1 MASNNSPFSLNDSL
15 LQHFDAA
22 LESSPEIIQANDM
35 IEAIK
40 SNRTRYESKESINEG
55 GMKYIIDTYD
65 SLTEREVATAIMKD
79 TSNKQSIINFINEAR
94 ITAMLEHPNI
104 VPVHDLGVTEDG
116 APYFTMK
123 LLGGENLQDIISKL
137 DNGNPEYLQVYNKST
152 LLEIFLKICDA
163 VSFAHS
169 KGIIHLDLKPANIQV
184 NEYGEVLVCDWGLA
198 RFLKDEAKNP
208 TINERI
214 DISKLQ
220 ELSIEL
226 TEDGLFKGSPGYTA
240 PEQISSTAGKRS
252 TKTDIYSLG
261 CILYALLTYKIP
273 LSGPVDQILKKTLT
287 GDIVSPKERNPEC
300 VISDSL
306 NAVTMKALSLEQ
318 ESRYH
323 SVSDLGADIRS
334 FTQGFATKA
343 EDAGFTTQLVL
354 LFRRNK
360 RLCFSI
366 ALFFVIVSIT
376 TTSFMINLQEEKQVA
391 QTAQIKAEQLQIKQM
406 QARAEAEH
414 SLELFQQ
421 AEQKRTHLRH
431 DSALTILE
439 YALQEF
445 KQKKYFKV
453 GKLLEKAIELN
464 PHNDAIRLHYARHL
478 FGNHLFQNTIETLES
493 IKIQNKEDLHLL
505 ALAQRCLKLMPKH
518 KFINSPEILKILTE
532 LKNSKELSKHYRHF
546 LISFTKS
553 YPLNDRI
560 DFARRHLQTM
570 FKGNEFRFDLK
581 QLPNNQL
588 SLSLADNAGIYD
600 IISLTNL
607 PIANLDLSHTDVTNL
622 NPLMKMPLKKLDISY
637 THVSDISPIK
647 HAPIEELNLYST
659 NVRSV
664 ITLKNHRL
672 KKLTLSGKWTELTS
686 LIGSKTIQEIHV
698 PQGSYSSE
706 VYERLNQDLPL
717 ITIKEP

>member
-334 FTQGFATKA
+334 FTHGFATKA